1 MECKGTGKKTQF
13 IRYEFEPKDT
23 KEIPCEDCDETGIY
37 KPKLRDLD
45 LPIYMQEVDA
55 QVPGSV
61 KIPLQDVIDEF
72 LSGNIFTGD
81 KPIEYFTSSFAYMCA
96 FAMYMFKDRMEKGE
110 LRIEVY
116 GFEMSTAT
124 EYHYQKG
131 STEFWLGM
139 ARGKGVDIF
148 LPHHCQLLKGAKYG
162 YEVTQMINRQELE
175 HRQRQLKDIEQQK
188 VAALN
193 AVSGRRQEQ
202 EKELNTLNE
211 KIMAM
216 KEAKLSKK
224 EEGKLEVFQ
233 EQWAEKMKIRAE
245 LMQTEIN
252 ALSEANAVGGAQQEI
267 QGLIAYVDAQ
277 YNFMDAEMPVREP
290 TPSIASMQTA
300 IPKAE
305 EAEDGKG
312 P

>member
-1 MECKGTGKKTQF
+1 
-13 IRYEFEPKDT
+13 
-23 KEIPCEDCDETGIY
+23 
-37 KPKLRDLD
+37 
-45 LPIYMQEVDA
+45 
-55 QVPGSV
+55 
-61 KIPLQDVIDEF
+61 
-72 LSGNIFTGD
+72 
-81 KPIEYFTSSFAYMCA
+81 
-96 FAMYMFKDRMEKGE
+96 
-110 LRIEVY
+110 
-116 GFEMSTAT
+116 
-124 EYHYQKG
+124 
-131 STEFWLGM
+131 
-139 ARGKGVDIF
+139 
-148 LPHHCQLLKGAKYG
+148 
-162 YEVTQMINRQELE
+162 MINRQELE

-193 AVSGRRQEQ
+193 AISGRRQEQ

-224 EEGKLEVFQ
+224 EEGKLEAFQ

-290 TPSIASMQTA
+290 TPSIASMQAA